1 MNNPQGIQDL
11 CDLLKEHS
19 SKYVSKVQAVC
30 AIKSRGFLFGPL
42 IALQLQVPFIPI
54 RKKGKL
60 PGEVIELSFDMEY
73 GSATLEI
80 QKNSIPPGSNVLIVD
95 DLLATGSTLEAG
107 CMLIKNLGA
116 NVYHCVV
123 IIELEEFNGK
133 SKVPCPVH
141 SFIKL

>member
-1 MNNPQGIQDL
+1 MIFFYKKFKILSIINFFSDIFSVMNNPQGIQDL

-30 AIKSRGFLFGPL
+30 AIESRGFLFGPL

-73 GSATLEI
+73 GSV
-80 QKNSIPPGSNVLIVD
+80 S
-95 DLLATGSTLEAG
+95 
-107 CMLIKNLGA
+107 
-116 NVYHCVV
+116 
-123 IIELEEFNGK
+123 
-133 SKVPCPVH
+133 SK
-141 SFIKL
+141 